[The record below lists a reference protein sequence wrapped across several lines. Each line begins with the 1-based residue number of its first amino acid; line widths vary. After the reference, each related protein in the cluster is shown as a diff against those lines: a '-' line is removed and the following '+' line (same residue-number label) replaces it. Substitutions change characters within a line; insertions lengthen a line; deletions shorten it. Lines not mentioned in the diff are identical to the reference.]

1 MFDKIIPNGQ
11 KAKEFLFDYTD
22 KVRYYHGIDNGVQ
35 YFYKIAK
42 DNHCFVIAIDAVTK
56 QLLDAECRVIINDAN
71 NFVRY
76 YLMED
81 SNDDD

>member
-1 MFDKIIPNGQ
+1 MASG
-11 KAKEFLFDYTD
+11 
-22 KVRYYHGIDNGVQ
+22 RIDNGVQ
-35 YFYKIAK
+35 YFYKITK
-42 DNHCFVIAIDAVTK
+42 DNYGVVIAIDAVTK